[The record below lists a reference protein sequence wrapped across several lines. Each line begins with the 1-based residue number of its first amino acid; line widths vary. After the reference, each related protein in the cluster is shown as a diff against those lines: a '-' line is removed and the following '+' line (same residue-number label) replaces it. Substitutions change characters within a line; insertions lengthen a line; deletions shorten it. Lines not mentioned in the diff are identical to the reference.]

1 MAFDFNFQNLR
12 ANFFR
17 PELILRQADKARR
30 RALSKAG
37 AFVRRRAQT
46 SMRKR
51 KAISEPGSPPSA
63 HSGELRKLLF
73 FAYDP
78 RTDSVVVGPV
88 VFKRGEVPRLH
99 EHGGTVT
106 RTDRRGK
113 TRTFRYPAR
122 PYMAPAL
129 KAERPRFPQLLR
141 GMIN

>member
-1 MAFDFNFQNLR
+1 VAFDFDFRNFR

-17 PELILRQADKARR
+17 PELILAKAARARR

-37 AFVRRRAQT
+37 AFVRQRAKT

-51 KAISEPGSPPSA
+51 KAISEPGAPPSA

-73 FAYDP
+73 FAYDE
-78 RTDSVVVGPV
+78 RSDSVVIGPV
-88 VFKRGEVPRLH
+88 VFRAGVVPGLLER
-99 EHGGTVT
+99 GGTVVRKGRNGQN
-106 RTDRRGK
+106 RTLHYR
-113 TRTFRYPAR
+113 AR

-129 KAERPRFPQLLR
+129 KAELPKFRELLR